1 MHCPIKIAIEN
12 RNKKR
17 VLVYS
22 ITNAVKKAIYFV
34 KINCEFQTWK
44 TNSVTEQSHRKQNQK
59 QYYMKPTGKTV
70 KDILV
75 NLPEDRAEP
84 FNKLHDVIVKNLPK
98 GFEAAISY
106 GGLGYVVPHT
116 LYPAG
121 YHCKPSEP
129 LPFAGIAS
137 QKDSINFYHMGIYSD
152 PELLK
157 WFVTEYPKH
166 SKQKLDM
173 GKSCVRFKKLN
184 EIPYKLIGELM
195 KKMSAKEWI
204 EKYEATLKPK
214 PGPSK
219 AKSKK

>member
-1 MHCPIKIAIEN
+1 
-12 RNKKR
+12 
-17 VLVYS
+17 
-22 ITNAVKKAIYFV
+22 
-34 KINCEFQTWK
+34 
-44 TNSVTEQSHRKQNQK
+44 
-59 QYYMKPTGKTV
+59 MKVTGKTV
-70 KDILV
+70 KEILIS
-75 NLPEDRAEP
+75 LPEDRAVP

-152 PELLK
+152 PKLLK
-157 WFVTEYPKH
+157 WFVAEYLRH

-184 EIPYKLIGELM
+184 EIPYQLIGELM
-195 KKMSAKEWI
+195 KKISANQWI
-204 EKYEATLKPK
+204 EMYEKNLVP
-214 PGPSK
+214 
-219 AKSKK
+219 KSKKK